1 MLLGIVSVY
10 AGVDT
15 QRLCTFCKKLCTALW
30 HKAFGRSYCEGVWLR
45 GSQGENSLMKK
56 KRKNILLIAG
66 MLLALLVGILIYNG
80 YAQEQIY
87 QESTANLLSTYGQ
100 SAKTFA
106 MFAQRNWNIL
116 NDWESYLS
124 ALVEKGEQEEQW
136 QEYIAQKATWQYTDF
151 YLFNEQCEFWT
162 TAGRQGTAE
171 RMKEVFEKLYT
182 ENEPV
187 ISSYTSDQGIRKVLF
202 AIPMEQPLQ
211 LDGTTY
217 TALVVS
223 YDNAVLEKLLGS
235 MVYEGQSDC
244 YIVRPNGDIVLST
257 ETKTEIPE
265 QMTNLFDYL
274 RQNASVDQPYFDT
287 MVQTLPQGGEGCV
300 LYTMNGQ
307 KYYLIYQ
314 PLGLMDWSII
324 GIVPTGVVDAGM
336 RRVQVA
342 TILVIALLELL
353 IMAGVV
359 KILHDAERN
368 RRRELERRRE
378 KSDMMFEGMARVVE
392 RFAVCDLDRDHYQ
405 YHERRGELLY
415 PPEGSYRQL
424 LEQMSRKYVV
434 LTDSEN
440 AKLTQMLAP
449 ENLRRLIKTD
459 DDSLKLE
466 YAARDKSAFY
476 MMTVV
481 PMAWKDDRLTRVMMI
496 TQDMG
501 KQHLLQSLANTDG
514 LTGLLNK
521 RYFDRVLT
529 VLEQHS
535 QPFALFY
542 MDLDRF
548 KPVNDTYGH
557 DVGDKLLKGVAQRLQ
572 GCIRSRDYAFRLGG
586 DEFALLLLGPMEQET
601 CARKMNM
608 ICEMVAVPY
617 EIDGNTV
624 SVGASCGYARY
635 PAESVDVQQVRYI
648 ADQRMYENKQ
658 KNHARQDEA
667 AR

>member
-1 MLLGIVSVY
+1 
-10 AGVDT
+10 
-15 QRLCTFCKKLCTALW
+15 
-30 HKAFGRSYCEGVWLR
+30 
-45 GSQGENSLMKK
+45 MKK
-56 KRKNILLIAG
+56 TEESVKTRKNKEKVYLSMALVLLMTVSIFFY
-66 MLLALLVGILIYNG
+66 ALYIR
-80 YAQEQIY
+80 QQIY
-87 QESTANLLSTYGQ
+87 YEGTRAMLETYEQ
-100 SAKTFA
+100 VNKTFT

-116 NDWESYLS
+116 TDWDSYLG
-124 ALVEKGEQEEQW
+124 ALAERGEQEGQW

-171 RMKEVFEKLYT
+171 HMRAAFEELYT
-182 ENEPV
+182 ANEPV
-187 ISSYTSDQGIRKVLF
+187 ITSYTSSQGVRKIMF
-202 AIPMEQPLQ
+202 AMPMEQPLQ
-211 LDGTTY
+211 LGDTTY
-217 TALVVS
+217 TALAVS

-244 YIVRPNGDIVLST
+244 YIVRSNGDVVLST

-274 RQNASVDQPYFDT
+274 SQNAKVDQPYFDT
-287 MVQTLPQGGEGCV
+287 MVQTLPQGGEGCA
-300 LYTMNGQ
+300 LYTLNKQ
-307 KYYLIYQ
+307 SYYLIYQ
-314 PLGLMDWSII
+314 PLGILDWGII

-336 RRVQVA
+336 RRVQNA
-342 TILVIALLELL
+342 TILVIALLGLL

-359 KILHDAERN
+359 KIQRDAERN

-378 KSDMMFEGMARVVE
+378 KSDMMFAGMARVVE
-392 RFAVCDLDRDHYQ
+392 RFAVCDLDRDRYQ
-405 YHERRGELLY
+405 YHERRGEALY
-415 PPEGSYRQL
+415 PPEGSYQQL
-424 LEQMSRKYVV
+424 LEQISRKYVV

-440 AKLTQMLAP
+440 AKIPQMLAP

-459 DDSLKLE
+459 NDSLKLE
-466 YAARDKSAFY
+466 YAARDKSAFF

-481 PMAWKDDRLTRVMMI
+481 PMAWKGDRLTRVMI
-496 TQDMG
+496 IVQDMG
-501 KQHLLQSLANTDG
+501 EQHLLQSLANTDG

-529 VLEQHS
+529 VLEQHC

-557 DVGDKLLKGVAQRLQ
+557 DVGDELLKGVAQRLQ

-586 DEFALLLLGPMEQET
+586 DEFALLLLGPMTQET
-601 CARKMNM
+601 CARKMDM
-608 ICEMVAVPY
+608 ICEMIAVPY
-617 EIDGNTV
+617 EIDGNAV
-624 SVGASCGYARY
+624 SVGASCGYALY
-635 PAESVDVQQVRYI
+635 PAESIDVQQVCYI

-658 KNHARQDEA
+658 KNHARQDGAEGI
-667 AR
+667 

>member
-1 MLLGIVSVY
+1 
-10 AGVDT
+10 
-15 QRLCTFCKKLCTALW
+15 
-30 HKAFGRSYCEGVWLR
+30 
-45 GSQGENSLMKK
+45 MKQK
-56 KRKNILLIAG
+56 QKNILLIAG
-66 MLLALLVGILIYNG
+66 MLLVMLVSIFVYSF
-80 YAQEQIY
+80 YTQQQIY

-100 SAKTFA
+100 SAKTFT

-116 NDWESYLS
+116 TDWDSYLS
-124 ALVEKGEQEEQW
+124 GLVEKGQQEEQW

-151 YLFNEQCEFWT
+151 FLFNEQCEFWT

-171 RMKEVFEKLYT
+171 HMKENFAELYAA
-182 ENEPV
+182 NGPV
-187 ISSYTSDQGIRKVLF
+187 ITSYTSSQGIRKVMF
-202 AIPMEQPLQ
+202 AIPMGQPVQ
-211 LDGTTY
+211 LGDTTY
-217 TALVVS
+217 TALAVS
-223 YDNAVLEKLLGS
+223 YDNAVLEKLLSS

-244 YIVRPNGDIVLST
+244 YVVRSNGDIVLST
-257 ETKTEIPE
+257 EVKTVIAEL
-265 QMTNLFDYL
+265 MTNLFDYL
-274 RQNASVDQPYFDT
+274 QQNASVDQPYFDT

-300 LYTMNGQ
+300 LFTMNGQ

-314 PLGLMDWSII
+314 PVGIMDWGII

-336 RRVQVA
+336 RRVQNA
-342 TILVIALLELL
+342 TILVIALLGLL

-359 KILHDAERN
+359 KIQRDAERN
-368 RRRELERRRE
+368 RRRELEHHRE
-378 KSDMMFEGMARVVE
+378 ASDMMFAGMARVVE
-392 RFAVCDLDRDHYQ
+392 RFAVCDLDHDRYQ
-405 YHERRGELLY
+405 YHERHGEPLY
-415 PPEGSYRQL
+415 QPGGSYQQM
-424 LEQMSRKYVV
+424 LEQISRKYVV

-440 AKLTQMLAP
+440 AKIPQMLAP

-459 DDSLKLE
+459 NDSLKLE
-466 YAARDKSAFY
+466 YAARDKSAFF
-476 MMTVV
+476 MMTIV
-481 PMAWKDDRLTRVMMI
+481 PMAWKGDRLTRVMMI
-496 TQDMG
+496 VQDMG

-557 DVGDKLLKGVAQRLQ
+557 DVGDKLLKGVSQRLQ

-586 DEFALLLLGPMEQET
+586 DEFALLLLGPMELEA
-601 CARKMNM
+601 CASKMNL

-624 SVGASCGYARY
+624 SVGASCGYALY
-635 PAESVDVQQVRYI
+635 PAESVDVQQVRHI

-658 KNHARQDEA
+658 ANHARQDGAEGI
-667 AR
+667 

>member
-1 MLLGIVSVY
+1 
-10 AGVDT
+10 
-15 QRLCTFCKKLCTALW
+15 
-30 HKAFGRSYCEGVWLR
+30 
-45 GSQGENSLMKK
+45 MKQK
-56 KRKNILLIAG
+56 QKNILLIAG
-66 MLLALLVGILIYNG
+66 MLLVMLVSIFVYSIYT
-80 YAQEQIY
+80 QKQIY
-87 QESTANLLSTYGQ
+87 QESTENLLSTYGQ
-100 SAKTFA
+100 SAKTFN

-124 ALVEKGEQEEQW
+124 ALAEKGEREEQW

-151 YLFNEQCEFWT
+151 FLFNEQCEFWT

-171 RMKEVFEKLYT
+171 HMKENFAELYAA
-182 ENEPV
+182 NGPV
-187 ISSYTSDQGIRKVLF
+187 ITSYTSSQGIRKVMF
-202 AIPMEQPLQ
+202 AMPMGQPLQ
-211 LDGTTY
+211 LGDTTY
-217 TALVVS
+217 TALAVS
-223 YDNAVLEKLLGS
+223 YDNAVLEKLLSS

-244 YIVRPNGDIVLST
+244 YVVRSDGEVVLST
-257 ETKTEIPE
+257 EVKTVIAEL
-265 QMTNLFDYL
+265 MTNLFDYL

-300 LYTMNGQ
+300 LYTLNRQ

-342 TILVIALLELL
+342 TILVIALLGLL
-353 IMAGVV
+353 IMAGVI
-359 KILHDAERN
+359 KIQRDAERN

-378 KSDMMFEGMARVVE
+378 TSDMMFAGMARVVE
-392 RFAVCDLDRDHYQ
+392 RFAVCDLDRDRYQ
-405 YHERRGELLY
+405 YHERHGEALY
-415 PPEGSYRQL
+415 PPEGSYRQM
-424 LEQMSRKYVV
+424 LEQISRKYVV

-440 AKLTQMLAP
+440 AKIPQMLAP

-459 DDSLKLE
+459 NDSLKLE
-466 YAARDKSAFY
+466 YAARDKSAFF

-481 PMAWKDDRLTRVMMI
+481 PMAWKENRLTRVMMI
-496 TQDMG
+496 VQDMG

-548 KPVNDTYGH
+548 KPINDTYGH
-557 DVGDKLLKGVAQRLQ
+557 DVGDELLKGVSQRLQ

-586 DEFALLLLGPMEQET
+586 DEFALLLIGPMEPEA
-601 CARKMNM
+601 CASKMNL

-624 SVGASCGYARY
+624 SVGASCGYALY
-635 PAESVDVQQVRYI
+635 PAESVDVQQVRCI

-658 KNHARQDEA
+658 ANHARQDGAEGI
-667 AR
+667 

>member
-1 MLLGIVSVY
+1 
-10 AGVDT
+10 
-15 QRLCTFCKKLCTALW
+15 
-30 HKAFGRSYCEGVWLR
+30 
-45 GSQGENSLMKK
+45 MKN

-66 MLLALLVGILIYNG
+66 MLLALLVGILAYSA
-80 YAQEQIY
+80 YTQKQIY

-100 SAKTFA
+100 SAKTFT

-116 NDWESYLS
+116 TDWDSYLS
-124 ALVEKGEQEEQW
+124 GLVEKGQQEGQW

-171 RMKEVFEKLYT
+171 HMRATFEELYT
-182 ENEPV
+182 ANAPV
-187 ISSYTSDQGIRKVLF
+187 ITSYTSSQGIRKIMF
-202 AIPMEQPLQ
+202 AMPMEQPLQ
-211 LDGTTY
+211 LGDTTY
-217 TALVVS
+217 TALAVS

-257 ETKTEIPE
+257 EVKTEIPE

-274 RQNASVDQPYFDT
+274 SQNAKVDQPYFDT

-300 LYTMNGQ
+300 LYTLNRQ

-314 PLGLMDWSII
+314 PLGILDWSII

-336 RRVQVA
+336 RRVQMA
-342 TILVIALLELL
+342 TIFIITLHGLL

-359 KILHDAERN
+359 KIQRDAERN
-368 RRRELERRRE
+368 RRRDLERRRE

-392 RFAVCDLDRDHYQ
+392 RYAVCDLDRDRYQ
-405 YHERRGELLY
+405 YYERHGEALY
-415 PPEGSYRQL
+415 LPEGSYQQL
-424 LEQMSRKYVV
+424 LEQISRKYVV

-440 AKLTQMLAP
+440 AKIPQMLAP
-449 ENLRRLIKTD
+449 ENLHRLIKTD
-459 DDSLKLE
+459 KDSLKLE
-466 YAARDKSAFY
+466 YAARDKSAFF

-481 PMAWKDDRLTRVMMI
+481 PMAWKGDRLTRVMMI

-529 VLEQHS
+529 VLEQHC

-586 DEFALLLLGPMEQET
+586 DEFALLLLGPMTQET
-601 CARKMNM
+601 CARKMDM
-608 ICEMVAVPY
+608 ICEMIAVPY
-617 EIDGNTV
+617 EIDGNAV
-624 SVGASCGYARY
+624 SVGASCGYALY
-635 PAESVDVQQVRYI
+635 PAESIDVQQVCYI

-658 KNHARQDEA
+658 KNHARQDGAEGI
-667 AR
+667 

>member
-1 MLLGIVSVY
+1 
-10 AGVDT
+10 
-15 QRLCTFCKKLCTALW
+15 
-30 HKAFGRSYCEGVWLR
+30 
-45 GSQGENSLMKK
+45 MKK

-66 MLLALLVGILIYNG
+66 MLLVLLVGILAYSA
-80 YAQEQIY
+80 YTQKEVY

-100 SAKTFA
+100 SAKTFT

-116 NDWESYLS
+116 TDWDSYLC
-124 ALVEKGEQEEQW
+124 ALAESGEQEGQW

-171 RMKEVFEKLYT
+171 HMRATFEELYT
-182 ENEPV
+182 ANAPV
-187 ISSYTSDQGIRKVLF
+187 ITSYTSSQGIRKIMF
-202 AIPMEQPLQ
+202 AMPMEQPLQ
-211 LDGTTY
+211 LGDTTY
-217 TALVVS
+217 TALAVS
-223 YDNAVLEKLLGS
+223 YDNAVLEKLLSS

-244 YIVRPNGDIVLST
+244 YVVRSDGEVVLST
-257 ETKTEIPE
+257 EVKTVIAEL
-265 QMTNLFDYL
+265 MANLFDYL
-274 RQNASVDQPYFDT
+274 QQNASVDQPYFDT

-300 LYTMNGQ
+300 LFTMNGQ

-314 PLGLMDWSII
+314 PLGILDWSII

-336 RRVQVA
+336 RRVQMA
-342 TILVIALLELL
+342 TIFIITLHGLL
-353 IMAGVV
+353 IMAGVI
-359 KILHDAERN
+359 KILRDAERN
-368 RRRELERRRE
+368 RRRDLERRRE

-392 RFAVCDLDRDHYQ
+392 RYAVCDLDRDRYQ
-405 YHERRGELLY
+405 YYERHGEALY
-415 PPEGSYRQL
+415 PPEGSYQQL
-424 LEQMSRKYVV
+424 LEQISRKYVM

-440 AKLTQMLAP
+440 AKIPQMLAP
-449 ENLRRLIKTD
+449 ENLHRLIKTD
-459 DDSLKLE
+459 KDSLKLE
-466 YAARDKSAFY
+466 YAARDKSAFF

-481 PMAWKDDRLTRVMMI
+481 PMAWKGDRLTRVMMI

-529 VLEQHS
+529 VLEQHC

-586 DEFALLLLGPMEQET
+586 DEFALLLLGPMTQET
-601 CARKMNM
+601 CARKMDM

-617 EIDGNTV
+617 EIDGNAV
-624 SVGASCGYARY
+624 SVGASCGYALY
-635 PAESVDVQQVRYI
+635 PAESIDVQQVCYI

-658 KNHARQDEA
+658 KNHARQDGTEGI
-667 AR
+667 

>member
-1 MLLGIVSVY
+1 
-10 AGVDT
+10 
-15 QRLCTFCKKLCTALW
+15 
-30 HKAFGRSYCEGVWLR
+30 
-45 GSQGENSLMKK
+45 MKK
-56 KRKNILLIAG
+56 TEESIKMRKNKEKVYLSMALVLLMTVSIFFY
-66 MLLALLVGILIYNG
+66 ALYIR
-80 YAQEQIY
+80 QQIY
-87 QESTANLLSTYGQ
+87 YEGTQAMLETYEQ
-100 SAKTFA
+100 VNKTFT

-116 NDWESYLS
+116 NDWDSYLGTL
-124 ALVEKGEQEEQW
+124 AELGEQEGQW

-162 TAGRQGTAE
+162 TAGRQGTAMY
-171 RMKEVFEKLYT
+171 MKEAFEKLYT
-182 ENEPV
+182 ENKPV
-187 ISSYTSDQGIRKVLF
+187 ISSYISSQGIRKILF

-244 YIVRPNGDIVLST
+244 YIVRSNGDVVLST
-257 ETKTEIPE
+257 ETKTEITE

-274 RQNASVDQPYFDT
+274 QQNASVDQPYFDT

-300 LYTMNGQ
+300 LFTMNGQ

-314 PLGLMDWSII
+314 PLGILDWSII
-324 GIVPTGVVDAGM
+324 GIVPTGVVDSGM
-336 RRVQVA
+336 RRVQNA
-342 TILVIALLELL
+342 TILVIALLGLL
-353 IMAGVV
+353 IMAGVI
-359 KILHDAERN
+359 KIQRDAERN

-378 KSDMMFEGMARVVE
+378 KSDMMFAGMARVVE
-392 RFAVCDLDRDHYQ
+392 RFAVCDLDRDRYQ
-405 YHERRGELLY
+405 YHERRGEPLY
-415 PPEGSYRQL
+415 QPEGSYQQM
-424 LEQMSRKYVV
+424 LEQISRKYVV

-440 AKLTQMLAP
+440 AKIPQMLAP

-459 DDSLKLE
+459 NDSLKLE
-466 YAARDKSAFY
+466 YAARDKSAFF

-481 PMAWKDDRLTRVMMI
+481 PMAWKENRLTRVMMI
-496 TQDMG
+496 VQDMG

-557 DVGDKLLKGVAQRLQ
+557 DVGDKLLKGVSQRLQ

-586 DEFALLLLGPMEQET
+586 DEFALLLLGPMESEA
-601 CARKMNM
+601 CASKMNL

-624 SVGASCGYARY
+624 SVGASCGYALY

-658 KNHARQDEA
+658 ANHARQDGAEGI
-667 AR
+667 

>member
-1 MLLGIVSVY
+1 
-10 AGVDT
+10 
-15 QRLCTFCKKLCTALW
+15 
-30 HKAFGRSYCEGVWLR
+30 
-45 GSQGENSLMKK
+45 MKK
-56 KRKNILLIAG
+56 KRKNILLTVG
-66 MLLALLVGILIYNG
+66 LLLAMLVGILVYTD
-80 YAQEQIY
+80 YTQEQIY

-116 NDWESYLS
+116 NDWDSYLD
-124 ALVEKGEQEEQW
+124 ALAERGEQEGQW

-162 TAGRQGTAE
+162 TAGRQGIAE
-171 RMKEVFEKLYT
+171 HMKETFAELYAA
-182 ENEPV
+182 NEPV
-187 ISSYTSDQGIRKVLF
+187 ISSYTSSQGIRKIMF
-202 AIPMEQPLQ
+202 AIPMDQPLQ
-211 LDGTTY
+211 LGDTTY
-217 TALVVS
+217 TALAVS
-223 YDNAVLEKLLGS
+223 YDNAVLEKLLSS

-244 YIVRPNGDIVLST
+244 YIVRSDGDVVLST

-274 RQNASVDQPYFDT
+274 SQNAKVDQPYFDT

-300 LYTMNGQ
+300 LYKMNRQ
-307 KYYLIYQ
+307 SYYLIYQ

-336 RRVQVA
+336 RRVQMA
-342 TILVIALLELL
+342 TIFIITLHGLL

-359 KILHDAERN
+359 KIQRDAERN

-378 KSDMMFEGMARVVE
+378 KSDMMFAGMARVVE
-392 RFAVCDLDRDHYQ
+392 RYAVCDLDRDRYQ
-405 YHERRGELLY
+405 YYERHGEALY
-415 PPEGSYRQL
+415 PPEGSYQQL
-424 LEQMSRKYVV
+424 LEQISRKYVV

-440 AKLTQMLAP
+440 AKITQMLAP

-459 DDSLKLE
+459 NDSLKLE
-466 YAARDKSAFY
+466 YAARDKSAFF

-529 VLEQHS
+529 VLEQHC

-557 DVGDKLLKGVAQRLQ
+557 DVGDKLLKGVSQRLQ

-608 ICEMVAVPY
+608 ICEMIAVPY
-617 EIDGNTV
+617 EIDGNAV
-624 SVGASCGYARY
+624 SVGASCGYALY
-635 PAESVDVQQVRYI
+635 PAESIDVQQVRYI

-658 KNHARQDEA
+658 KNHARQDGAEVI
-667 AR
+667 

>member
-1 MLLGIVSVY
+1 
-10 AGVDT
+10 
-15 QRLCTFCKKLCTALW
+15 
-30 HKAFGRSYCEGVWLR
+30 
-45 GSQGENSLMKK
+45 MKN

-66 MLLALLVGILIYNG
+66 MLLALLVGILAYSA
-80 YAQEQIY
+80 YTQKQIY

-100 SAKTFA
+100 SAKTFT

-116 NDWESYLS
+116 NDWDSYLGTL
-124 ALVEKGEQEEQW
+124 AELGEQEGQW

-171 RMKEVFEKLYT
+171 YMKATFEKLYT
-182 ENEPV
+182 ENKPV
-187 ISSYTSDQGIRKVLF
+187 ISSYISSQGIRKILF
-202 AIPMEQPLQ
+202 AIPME
-211 LDGTTY
+211 
-217 TALVVS
+217 
-223 YDNAVLEKLLGS
+223 
-235 MVYEGQSDC
+235 
-244 YIVRPNGDIVLST
+244 
-257 ETKTEIPE
+257 
-265 QMTNLFDYL
+265 
-274 RQNASVDQPYFDT
+274 
-287 MVQTLPQGGEGCV
+287 
-300 LYTMNGQ
+300 
-307 KYYLIYQ
+307 Q

-342 TILVIALLELL
+342 TILVIALLGLL
-353 IMAGVV
+353 IMAGVI
-359 KILHDAERN
+359 KIQRDAERN

-378 KSDMMFEGMARVVE
+378 KSDMMFAGMARVVE
-392 RFAVCDLDRDHYQ
+392 RFAVCDLDRDRYQ
-405 YHERRGELLY
+405 YHERRGEPLY
-415 PPEGSYRQL
+415 PPEGSYRQM
-424 LEQMSRKYVV
+424 LEQISRKYVV

-440 AKLTQMLAP
+440 AKIPQMLAP

-459 DDSLKLE
+459 NDSLKLE
-466 YAARDKSAFY
+466 YAARDKSAFF

-481 PMAWKDDRLTRVMMI
+481 PMAWKENRLTRVMMI
-496 TQDMG
+496 VQDMG

-557 DVGDKLLKGVAQRLQ
+557 DVGDELLKGVSQRLQ

-586 DEFALLLLGPMEQET
+586 DEFALLLLGSMKPEA
-601 CARKMNM
+601 CASKMNM

-624 SVGASCGYARY
+624 SVGASCGYALY

-658 KNHARQDEA
+658 ANHARQDGAESI
-667 AR
+667 

>member
-1 MLLGIVSVY
+1 
-10 AGVDT
+10 
-15 QRLCTFCKKLCTALW
+15 
-30 HKAFGRSYCEGVWLR
+30 
-45 GSQGENSLMKK
+45 MKN

-66 MLLALLVGILIYNG
+66 MLLALLVGILAYSA
-80 YAQEQIY
+80 YTQKQIY

-100 SAKTFA
+100 SAKTFT

-116 NDWESYLS
+116 NDWDSYLGTL
-124 ALVEKGEQEEQW
+124 AELGEQEGQW

-171 RMKEVFEKLYT
+171 YMKATFEKLYT
-182 ENEPV
+182 ENKPV
-187 ISSYTSDQGIRKVLF
+187 ISSYISSQGIRKILF

-217 TALVVS
+217 TALVS

-244 YIVRPNGDIVLST
+244 YIVRSNGDVVLST
-257 ETKTEIPE
+257 ETKTEITE

-274 RQNASVDQPYFDT
+274 QQNASVDQPYFDT

-300 LYTMNGQ
+300 LYTLNRQ

-342 TILVIALLELL
+342 TILVIALLGLL
-353 IMAGVV
+353 IMAGVI
-359 KILHDAERN
+359 KIQRDAERN

-378 KSDMMFEGMARVVE
+378 KSDMMFAGMARVVE
-392 RFAVCDLDRDHYQ
+392 RFAVCDLDRDRYQ
-405 YHERRGELLY
+405 YHERRGEPLY
-415 PPEGSYRQL
+415 QPEGSYQQM
-424 LEQMSRKYVV
+424 LEQISRKYVV

-440 AKLTQMLAP
+440 AKIPQMLAP

-459 DDSLKLE
+459 NDSLKLE
-466 YAARDKSAFY
+466 YAARDKSAFF

-481 PMAWKDDRLTRVMMI
+481 PMAWKENRLTRVMMI
-496 TQDMG
+496 VQDLG

-521 RYFDRVLT
+521 RYLDRVLT

-586 DEFALLLLGPMEQET
+586 DEFALLLLGPMTQET
-601 CARKMNM
+601 CARKMDM
-608 ICEMVAVPY
+608 ICEMIAVPY
-617 EIDGNTV
+617 EIDGNAV
-624 SVGASCGYARY
+624 SVGASCGYALY
-635 PAESVDVQQVRYI
+635 PAESVDVQQVRCI

-658 KNHARQDEA
+658 ANHARQDGAEGI
-667 AR
+667 

>member
-1 MLLGIVSVY
+1 
-10 AGVDT
+10 
-15 QRLCTFCKKLCTALW
+15 
-30 HKAFGRSYCEGVWLR
+30 
-45 GSQGENSLMKK
+45 MKK

-66 MLLALLVGILIYNG
+66 MLLALLVGILAYSA
-80 YAQEQIY
+80 YTQKQVY

-100 SAKTFA
+100 SAKTFT

-116 NDWESYLS
+116 TDWDSYLG
-124 ALVEKGEQEEQW
+124 ALAERGEQEGQW

-171 RMKEVFEKLYT
+171 HMRAAFEELYT
-182 ENEPV
+182 ANEPV
-187 ISSYTSDQGIRKVLF
+187 ITSYTSSQGVRKIMF
-202 AIPMEQPLQ
+202 AMPMEQPLQ
-211 LDGTTY
+211 LGDTTY
-217 TALVVS
+217 TALAVS

-244 YIVRPNGDIVLST
+244 YIVRSNGDVVLST
-257 ETKTEIPE
+257 ETKTEITE

-274 RQNASVDQPYFDT
+274 QQNASVDQPYYDT

-300 LYTMNGQ
+300 LFTMNGQ

-314 PLGLMDWSII
+314 PLSILDWSII

-336 RRVQVA
+336 RSVQNA
-342 TILVIALLELL
+342 TILVIALLGLL

-359 KILHDAERN
+359 KIQRDAERN
-368 RRRELERRRE
+368 RRRELERRWE

-392 RFAVCDLDRDHYQ
+392 RFAVCDLDRDRYQ
-405 YHERRGELLY
+405 YHERRGEPMY
-415 PPEGSYRQL
+415 PKEGSYQQL
-424 LEQMSRKYVV
+424 LEQISRKYVV

-459 DDSLKLE
+459 NDSLKLE
-466 YAARDKSAFY
+466 YAARDKSAFF

-481 PMAWKDDRLTRVMMI
+481 PMAWKGDRLTRVMMI

-557 DVGDKLLKGVAQRLQ
+557 DVGDKLLKGVSQRLQ

-586 DEFALLLLGPMEQET
+586 DEFALLLLGSMTQET
-601 CARKMNM
+601 CARKMDM
-608 ICEMVAVPY
+608 ICEMIAVPY
-617 EIDGNTV
+617 EIDGNAV
-624 SVGASCGYARY
+624 SVGASCGYALY
-635 PAESVDVQQVRYI
+635 PAESIDVQQVRYI

-658 KNHARQDEA
+658 KNHARQDGA
-667 AR
+667 DGI

>member
-1 MLLGIVSVY
+1 
-10 AGVDT
+10 
-15 QRLCTFCKKLCTALW
+15 
-30 HKAFGRSYCEGVWLR
+30 
-45 GSQGENSLMKK
+45 MKQK
-56 KRKNILLIAG
+56 QKNILLIAG
-66 MLLALLVGILIYNG
+66 MLLVMLVSIFVYSF
-80 YAQEQIY
+80 YTQKQIY

-100 SAKTFA
+100 SAKTFT

-116 NDWESYLS
+116 TDWDSYLS
-124 ALVEKGEQEEQW
+124 GLVEKGQQEEQW
-136 QEYIAQKATWQYTDF
+136 QDYIAQKATWQYTDF
-151 YLFNEQCEFWT
+151 FLFNEQCEFWT

-171 RMKEVFEKLYT
+171 HMKENFAELYAA
-182 ENEPV
+182 NGPV
-187 ISSYTSDQGIRKVLF
+187 ITSYTSSQGIRKVMF
-202 AIPMEQPLQ
+202 AMPMGQPLQ
-211 LDGTTY
+211 LGDTTY
-217 TALVVS
+217 TALAVS
-223 YDNAVLEKLLGS
+223 YDNAVLEKLLSS

-244 YIVRPNGDIVLST
+244 YVVRSDGEVVLST
-257 ETKTEIPE
+257 EVKTVIAEL
-265 QMTNLFDYL
+265 MTNLFDYL
-274 RQNASVDQPYFDT
+274 QQNASVDQPYFDT

-300 LYTMNGQ
+300 LFTMNGQ

-314 PLGLMDWSII
+314 PVGIMDWSII

-336 RRVQVA
+336 RKVQNA
-342 TILVIALLELL
+342 TILVIALLGLL

-359 KILHDAERN
+359 KIQRDAECN
-368 RRRELERRRE
+368 RRRELEHHRE
-378 KSDMMFEGMARVVE
+378 ASDMMFAGMARVVE
-392 RFAVCDLDRDHYQ
+392 RFAVCDLDRDRYQ
-405 YHERRGELLY
+405 YHERHGEALY
-415 PPEGSYRQL
+415 PPEGSYRQM
-424 LEQMSRKYVV
+424 LEQISRKYVV

-440 AKLTQMLAP
+440 AKIPQMLAP

-459 DDSLKLE
+459 NDSLKLE
-466 YAARDKSAFY
+466 YAARDKSAFF

-481 PMAWKDDRLTRVMMI
+481 PMAWKGDRLTRVMMI
-496 TQDMG
+496 VQDMG

-557 DVGDKLLKGVAQRLQ
+557 DVGDKLLKGVSQRLQ

-586 DEFALLLLGPMEQET
+586 DEFALLLLGSMEPEA
-601 CARKMNM
+601 CASKMNL

-624 SVGASCGYARY
+624 SVGASCGYALY
-635 PAESVDVQQVRYI
+635 PAESVDVQQVRHI

-658 KNHARQDEA
+658 ANHARQDGAEGI
-667 AR
+667 

>member
-1 MLLGIVSVY
+1 
-10 AGVDT
+10 
-15 QRLCTFCKKLCTALW
+15 
-30 HKAFGRSYCEGVWLR
+30 
-45 GSQGENSLMKK
+45 MKQK
-56 KRKNILLIAG
+56 QKNILLIAG
-66 MLLALLVGILIYNG
+66 MLLVMLVSIFVYSF
-80 YAQEQIY
+80 YTQKQIY

-100 SAKTFA
+100 SAKTFT

-116 NDWESYLS
+116 TDWDSYLS
-124 ALVEKGEQEEQW
+124 GLVEKGQQEEQW
-136 QEYIAQKATWQYTDF
+136 QDYIAQKATWQYTDF
-151 YLFNEQCEFWT
+151 FLFNEQCEFWT
-162 TAGRQGTAE
+162 TAGRQGTAMY
-171 RMKEVFEKLYT
+171 MKEAFEKLYT
-182 ENEPV
+182 ANEPV
-187 ISSYTSDQGIRKVLF
+187 ISSYISSQGIRKIMF
-202 AIPMEQPLQ
+202 AMPMGQPLQ
-211 LDGTTY
+211 LGDTTY
-217 TALVVS
+217 TALAVS
-223 YDNAVLEKLLGS
+223 YDNAVLEKLLSS

-244 YIVRPNGDIVLST
+244 YVVRSDGEVVLST
-257 ETKTEIPE
+257 EVKTVIAEL
-265 QMTNLFDYL
+265 MTNLFDYL
-274 RQNASVDQPYFDT
+274 QQNASVDQPYFDT

-300 LYTMNGQ
+300 LFTMNGQ

-314 PLGLMDWSII
+314 PVGIMDWGII

-336 RRVQVA
+336 RRVQNA
-342 TILVIALLELL
+342 TILVIALLGLL

-359 KILHDAERN
+359 KIQRDAERN
-368 RRRELERRRE
+368 RRRELEHHRE
-378 KSDMMFEGMARVVE
+378 ASDMMFAGMARVVE
-392 RFAVCDLDRDHYQ
+392 RFAVCDLDHDRYQ
-405 YHERRGELLY
+405 YHERHGEPLY
-415 PPEGSYRQL
+415 QPEGSYQQM
-424 LEQMSRKYVV
+424 LEQISRKYVV

-440 AKLTQMLAP
+440 AKIPQMLAP

-459 DDSLKLE
+459 NDFLKLE
-466 YAARDKSAFY
+466 YAARDKSAFF

-481 PMAWKDDRLTRVMMI
+481 PMAWKGDRLTRVMMI
-496 TQDMG
+496 VQDMG

-557 DVGDKLLKGVAQRLQ
+557 DVGDKLLKGVSQRLQ

-586 DEFALLLLGPMEQET
+586 DEFALLLLGPMEPEA
-601 CARKMNM
+601 CASKMNL

-624 SVGASCGYARY
+624 SVGASCGYALY
-635 PAESVDVQQVRYI
+635 PAESVDVQQVRHI

-658 KNHARQDEA
+658 ANHARQDGAEGI
-667 AR
+667 

>member
-1 MLLGIVSVY
+1 M
-10 AGVDT
+10 
-15 QRLCTFCKKLCTALW
+15 CTFAELCAQR
-30 HKAFGRSYCEGVWLR
+30 FGIKPLEERIVKGV
-45 GSQGENSLMKK
+45 GCGAVGGIDLMKK

-66 MLLALLVGILIYNG
+66 MLLVMLVSIFVYSF
-80 YAQEQIY
+80 YTQKQIY

-100 SAKTFA
+100 SAKTFT

-116 NDWESYLS
+116 TDWDSYLS
-124 ALVEKGEQEEQW
+124 GLVEKGQQEEQW
-136 QEYIAQKATWQYTDF
+136 QDYIAQKATWQYTDF
-151 YLFNEQCEFWT
+151 FLFNEQCEFWT

-171 RMKEVFEKLYT
+171 HMKDNFAELYAA
-182 ENEPV
+182 NGPV
-187 ISSYTSDQGIRKVLF
+187 ITSYTSSQGIRKVMF
-202 AIPMEQPLQ
+202 AMPMGQPLQ
-211 LDGTTY
+211 LGDTTY
-217 TALVVS
+217 TALAVS
-223 YDNAVLEKLLGS
+223 YDNAVLEKLLSS

-244 YIVRPNGDIVLST
+244 YVVRSNGDVVLST
-257 ETKTEIPE
+257 EVKTVIAEL
-265 QMTNLFDYL
+265 MTNLFDYIQ
-274 RQNASVDQPYFDT
+274 QNASVDQPYFDT

-300 LYTMNGQ
+300 LFTMNGQ

-314 PLGLMDWSII
+314 PVGIMDWGII

-336 RRVQVA
+336 RRVQGV
-342 TILVIALLELL
+342 TILVIALLGLL
-353 IMAGVV
+353 IMAGVI
-359 KILHDAERN
+359 KIQRDAERN

-378 KSDMMFEGMARVVE
+378 KSDMMFAGMARVVK
-392 RFAVCDLDRDHYQ
+392 RFAVCDLDRDRYQ
-405 YHERRGELLY
+405 YHERHGEALY
-415 PPEGSYRQL
+415 PPEGSYRQM
-424 LEQMSRKYVV
+424 LEQISRKYVV

-440 AKLTQMLAP
+440 AKIPQMLAP

-459 DDSLKLE
+459 NDSLKLE
-466 YAARDKSAFY
+466 YAARDKSAFF

-481 PMAWKDDRLTRVMMI
+481 PMAWKENRLTRVMMI
-496 TQDMG
+496 VQDMG

-557 DVGDKLLKGVAQRLQ
+557 DVGDKLLKGVSQRLQ

-586 DEFALLLLGPMEQET
+586 DEFALLLLGPMEPEA
-601 CARKMNM
+601 CASKMNL

-624 SVGASCGYARY
+624 SVGASCGYALY
-635 PAESVDVQQVRYI
+635 PAESVDVQQVRCI

-658 KNHARQDEA
+658 ANHARQDGAEGI
-667 AR
+667 

>member
-1 MLLGIVSVY
+1 
-10 AGVDT
+10 
-15 QRLCTFCKKLCTALW
+15 
-30 HKAFGRSYCEGVWLR
+30 
-45 GSQGENSLMKK
+45 MKN

-66 MLLALLVGILIYNG
+66 MLLALLVGILAYSA
-80 YAQEQIY
+80 YTQKQIY

-100 SAKTFA
+100 SAKTFT

-116 NDWESYLS
+116 NDWDSYLGTL
-124 ALVEKGEQEEQW
+124 AELGEQEGQW

-171 RMKEVFEKLYT
+171 YMKATFEKLYT
-182 ENEPV
+182 ENKPV
-187 ISSYTSDQGIRKVLF
+187 ISSYISSQGIRKILF

-244 YIVRPNGDIVLST
+244 YIVRSNGDVVLST
-257 ETKTEIPE
+257 ETKTEITE

-274 RQNASVDQPYFDT
+274 QQNASVDQPYFDT

-300 LYTMNGQ
+300 LYTLNRQ

-342 TILVIALLELL
+342 TILVIALLGLL
-353 IMAGVV
+353 IMAGVI
-359 KILHDAERN
+359 KIQRDAERN
-368 RRRELERRRE
+368 RRRE
-378 KSDMMFEGMARVVE
+378 KSDMMFAGMARVVE
-392 RFAVCDLDRDHYQ
+392 RFAVCDLDRDRYQ
-405 YHERRGELLY
+405 YHERRGEPLY
-415 PPEGSYRQL
+415 QPEGSYQQM
-424 LEQMSRKYVV
+424 LEQISRKYVV

-440 AKLTQMLAP
+440 AKIPQMLAP

-459 DDSLKLE
+459 NDSLKLE
-466 YAARDKSAFY
+466 YAARDKSAFF

-481 PMAWKDDRLTRVMMI
+481 PMAWKENRLTRVMMI
-496 TQDMG
+496 VQDMG

-557 DVGDKLLKGVAQRLQ
+557 DVGDKLLKGVSQRLQ

-586 DEFALLLLGPMEQET
+586 DEFALLLLGPMESEA
-601 CARKMNM
+601 CASKMNL

-624 SVGASCGYARY
+624 SVGASCGYALY
-635 PAESVDVQQVRYI
+635 PAESVDVQQVRCI

-658 KNHARQDEA
+658 ANHARQDGAEGI
-667 AR
+667 

>member
-1 MLLGIVSVY
+1 
-10 AGVDT
+10 
-15 QRLCTFCKKLCTALW
+15 
-30 HKAFGRSYCEGVWLR
+30 
-45 GSQGENSLMKK
+45 MKK
-56 KRKNILLIAG
+56 KQKNILLIAG
-66 MLLALLVGILIYNG
+66 MLLVLLVGILVYG
-80 YAQEQIY
+80 VYTQDQIY

-100 SAKTFA
+100 SAKTFT

-171 RMKEVFEKLYT
+171 HMKEAFEKLYT
-182 ENEPV
+182 TNEPV
-187 ISSYTSDQGIRKVLF
+187 ISSYTSSQGIRKVLF

-244 YIVRPNGDIVLST
+244 YIVRSDGNIVLST

-274 RQNASVDQPYFDT
+274 QQNAKVDQPYYDT

-300 LYTMNGQ
+300 RFTMNGQ

-314 PLGLMDWSII
+314 PLGIMDWSII

-336 RRVQVA
+336 RRVQVT
-342 TILVIALLELL
+342 TILVIALLGLL

-378 KSDMMFEGMARVVE
+378 KSDMMFAGMARIVE
-392 RFAVCDLDRDHYQ
+392 RYSVCDLDRDRYQ
-405 YHERRGELLY
+405 YHERRGEPLY
-415 PPEGSYRQL
+415 PPEGSYRQM
-424 LEQMSRKYVV
+424 LEQISRKYVV

-440 AKLTQMLAP
+440 AKIPQMLAP

-466 YAARDKSAFY
+466 YAARDKSAFF

-481 PMAWKDDRLTRVMMI
+481 PMAWKGDRLTRVMMI

-586 DEFALLLLGPMEQET
+586 DEFALLLLGPMEPEA
-601 CARKMNM
+601 CASKMNL
-608 ICEMVAVPY
+608 ICEMIAVPY

-624 SVGASCGYARY
+624 SVGASCGYALY

-658 KNHARQDEA
+658 KNHARQDGAEK
-667 AR
+667 

>member
-1 MLLGIVSVY
+1 
-10 AGVDT
+10 
-15 QRLCTFCKKLCTALW
+15 
-30 HKAFGRSYCEGVWLR
+30 
-45 GSQGENSLMKK
+45 MKQK
-56 KRKNILLIAG
+56 QKNILLIAG
-66 MLLALLVGILIYNG
+66 MLLVLLVGILAYSA
-80 YAQEQIY
+80 YTQKQIY

-100 SAKTFA
+100 SAKTFT

-116 NDWESYLS
+116 NDWDSYLGTL
-124 ALVEKGEQEEQW
+124 AELGEQEGQW

-171 RMKEVFEKLYT
+171 YMKATFEKLYT
-182 ENEPV
+182 ANKPV
-187 ISSYTSDQGIRKVLF
+187 ISSYISSQGIRKILF

-244 YIVRPNGDIVLST
+244 YIVRSNGDVVLST
-257 ETKTEIPE
+257 ETKTEITE

-274 RQNASVDQPYFDT
+274 QQNASVDQPYFDT

-300 LYTMNGQ
+300 LYTLNRQ

-342 TILVIALLELL
+342 TILVIALLGLL
-353 IMAGVV
+353 IMAGVI
-359 KILHDAERN
+359 KIQRDAERN
-368 RRRELERRRE
+368 RRR
-378 KSDMMFEGMARVVE
+378 MVRVVE
-392 RFAVCDLDRDHYQ
+392 RFAVCDLDRDRYQ
-405 YHERRGELLY
+405 YHERRGEPLY
-415 PPEGSYRQL
+415 PPEGSYRQM
-424 LEQMSRKYVV
+424 LEQISRKYVV

-440 AKLTQMLAP
+440 AKIPQMLAP

-459 DDSLKLE
+459 NDSLKLE
-466 YAARDKSAFY
+466 YAARDKSAFF

-481 PMAWKDDRLTRVMMI
+481 PMAWKENRLTRVMMI
-496 TQDMG
+496 VQDMG

-557 DVGDKLLKGVAQRLQ
+557 DVGDELLKGVSQRLQ

-586 DEFALLLLGPMEQET
+586 DEFALLLLGPMESEA
-601 CARKMNM
+601 CASKMNM

-624 SVGASCGYARY
+624 SVGASCGYALY

-658 KNHARQDEA
+658 ANHARQDGAESI
-667 AR
+667 

>member
-1 MLLGIVSVY
+1 
-10 AGVDT
+10 
-15 QRLCTFCKKLCTALW
+15 
-30 HKAFGRSYCEGVWLR
+30 
-45 GSQGENSLMKK
+45 MKK

-66 MLLALLVGILIYNG
+66 MLLALLVGILVYTD
-80 YAQEQIY
+80 YTQEQIY

-100 SAKTFA
+100 SAKTFT

-116 NDWESYLS
+116 TDWDSYLG
-124 ALVEKGEQEEQW
+124 ALAERGEQEGQW

-151 YLFNEQCEFWT
+151 FLFNEQCEFWT

-171 RMKEVFEKLYT
+171 HMKENFAELYAA
-182 ENEPV
+182 NGPV
-187 ISSYTSDQGIRKVLF
+187 ITSYTSSQGIRKVMF
-202 AIPMEQPLQ
+202 AMPMEQPLQ
-211 LDGTTY
+211 LGDTTY
-217 TALVVS
+217 TALAVS
-223 YDNAVLEKLLGS
+223 YDNAVLEKLLSS

-244 YIVRPNGDIVLST
+244 YVVRSDGEVVLST
-257 ETKTEIPE
+257 EVKTVIAEL
-265 QMTNLFDYL
+265 MANLFDYL
-274 RQNASVDQPYFDT
+274 QQNASVDQPYFDT

-300 LYTMNGQ
+300 LFTMNGQ

-314 PLGLMDWSII
+314 PLGILDWSII

-336 RRVQVA
+336 RRVQMA
-342 TILVIALLELL
+342 TIFIITLLGLL

-359 KILHDAERN
+359 KIQRDAERN
-368 RRRELERRRE
+368 RRRDLERRRE

-392 RFAVCDLDRDHYQ
+392 RYAVCDLDRDRYQ
-405 YHERRGELLY
+405 YYERHGEALY
-415 PPEGSYRQL
+415 PPEGSYQQL
-424 LEQMSRKYVV
+424 LEQISRKYVV

-440 AKLTQMLAP
+440 AKIPQMLAP
-449 ENLRRLIKTD
+449 ENLHRLIKTD
-459 DDSLKLE
+459 KDSLKLE
-466 YAARDKSAFY
+466 YAARDKSAFF

-481 PMAWKDDRLTRVMMI
+481 PMAWKGDRLTRVMMI

-529 VLEQHS
+529 VLEQHC

-586 DEFALLLLGPMEQET
+586 DEFALLLLGPMTQET
-601 CARKMNM
+601 CARKMDM
-608 ICEMVAVPY
+608 ICEMIAVPY
-617 EIDGNTV
+617 EIDGNAV
-624 SVGASCGYARY
+624 SVGASCGYALY
-635 PAESVDVQQVRYI
+635 PAESIDVQQVCYI

-658 KNHARQDEA
+658 KNHARQDGAEGI
-667 AR
+667 

>member
-1 MLLGIVSVY
+1 
-10 AGVDT
+10 
-15 QRLCTFCKKLCTALW
+15 
-30 HKAFGRSYCEGVWLR
+30 
-45 GSQGENSLMKK
+45 MKN

-66 MLLALLVGILIYNG
+66 MLLALLVGILAYSA
-80 YAQEQIY
+80 YTQKQIY

-100 SAKTFA
+100 SAKTFT

-116 NDWESYLS
+116 NDWDSYLGTL
-124 ALVEKGEQEEQW
+124 AELGEQEGQW

-171 RMKEVFEKLYT
+171 YMKATFEKLYT
-182 ENEPV
+182 ENKPV
-187 ISSYTSDQGIRKVLF
+187 ISSYISSQGIRKILF
-202 AIPMEQPLQ
+202 AIPME

-244 YIVRPNGDIVLST
+244 YIVRSNGDVVLST
-257 ETKTEIPE
+257 ETKTEITE

-274 RQNASVDQPYFDT
+274 QQNASVDQPYFDT

-300 LYTMNGQ
+300 LYTLNRQ

-342 TILVIALLELL
+342 TILVIALLGLL
-353 IMAGVV
+353 IMAGVI
-359 KILHDAERN
+359 KIQRDAERN

-378 KSDMMFEGMARVVE
+378 KSDMMFAGMARVVE
-392 RFAVCDLDRDHYQ
+392 RFAVCDLDRDRYQ
-405 YHERRGELLY
+405 YHERRGEPLY
-415 PPEGSYRQL
+415 PPEGSYRQM
-424 LEQMSRKYVV
+424 LEQISRKYVV

-440 AKLTQMLAP
+440 AKIPQMLAP

-459 DDSLKLE
+459 NDSLKLE
-466 YAARDKSAFY
+466 YAARDKSAFF

-481 PMAWKDDRLTRVMMI
+481 PMAWKENRLTRVMMI
-496 TQDMG
+496 VQDMG

-557 DVGDKLLKGVAQRLQ
+557 DVGDELLKGVSQRLQ

-586 DEFALLLLGPMEQET
+586 DEFALLLLGSMKPEA
-601 CARKMNM
+601 CASKMNM

-624 SVGASCGYARY
+624 SVGASCGYALY
-635 PAESVDVQQVRYI
+635 PAESVDVQQVRCI

-658 KNHARQDEA
+658 ANHARQDGAEGI
-667 AR
+667 

>member
-1 MLLGIVSVY
+1 
-10 AGVDT
+10 
-15 QRLCTFCKKLCTALW
+15 
-30 HKAFGRSYCEGVWLR
+30 
-45 GSQGENSLMKK
+45 MKK

-66 MLLALLVGILIYNG
+66 MLLALLVGILIYSA
-80 YAQEQIY
+80 YTQKQIY

-100 SAKTFA
+100 SAKTFT

-116 NDWESYLS
+116 TDWDSYLGTL
-124 ALVEKGEQEEQW
+124 AELGEQEGQW

-171 RMKEVFEKLYT
+171 HMKENFAELYAA
-182 ENEPV
+182 NGPV
-187 ISSYTSDQGIRKVLF
+187 ITSYTSSQGIRKVMF
-202 AIPMEQPLQ
+202 AMPMEQPLQ
-211 LDGTTY
+211 LGDTTY
-217 TALVVS
+217 TALAVS
-223 YDNAVLEKLLGS
+223 YDNAVLEKLLSS

-244 YIVRPNGDIVLST
+244 YVVRSDGEVVLST
-257 ETKTEIPE
+257 EVKTVIAEL
-265 QMTNLFDYL
+265 MTNLFDYL
-274 RQNASVDQPYFDT
+274 QQNASVDQSYFDT

-300 LYTMNGQ
+300 LFTMNGQ

-314 PLGLMDWSII
+314 PLGILDWGII

-336 RRVQVA
+336 RRVQMA
-342 TILVIALLELL
+342 TIFIIALLGLL

-359 KILHDAERN
+359 KIQRDAERN
-368 RRRELERRRE
+368 RRKELERRRE
-378 KSDMMFEGMARVVE
+378 KSDMMFAGMARVVE
-392 RFAVCDLDRDHYQ
+392 RFAVCDLDRDRYQ
-405 YHERRGELLY
+405 YYERHGDALY
-415 PPEGSYRQL
+415 PPEGSYQQL
-424 LEQMSRKYVV
+424 LEQISRKYVV

-440 AKLTQMLAP
+440 AKIPQMLAP
-449 ENLRRLIKTD
+449 ENLHRLIKTD
-459 DDSLKLE
+459 KDSLKLE
-466 YAARDKSAFY
+466 YAARDKSAFF

-481 PMAWKDDRLTRVMMI
+481 PMAWKENRLTRVMMI
-496 TQDMG
+496 VQDMG

-529 VLEQHS
+529 VLEQHC

-586 DEFALLLLGPMEQET
+586 DEFALLLLGPMTQET
-601 CARKMNM
+601 CARKMDM
-608 ICEMVAVPY
+608 ICEMIAVPY
-617 EIDGNTV
+617 EIDGNAV
-624 SVGASCGYARY
+624 SVGASCGYALY
-635 PAESVDVQQVRYI
+635 PAESIDVQQVCYI

-658 KNHARQDEA
+658 KNHARQDGAEGI
-667 AR
+667 

>member
-1 MLLGIVSVY
+1 
-10 AGVDT
+10 
-15 QRLCTFCKKLCTALW
+15 
-30 HKAFGRSYCEGVWLR
+30 
-45 GSQGENSLMKK
+45 MKK

-66 MLLALLVGILIYNG
+66 LLLALLVGILAYTD
-80 YAQEQIY
+80 YTQEQIY

-100 SAKTFA
+100 SAKTFT

-116 NDWESYLS
+116 TDWDSYLGTL
-124 ALVEKGEQEEQW
+124 AERGEQEGQW

-171 RMKEVFEKLYT
+171 HMRATFEELYT
-182 ENEPV
+182 ANAPV
-187 ISSYTSDQGIRKVLF
+187 ITSYTSSQGIRKIMF
-202 AIPMEQPLQ
+202 AMPMEQPLQ
-211 LDGTTY
+211 LGDTTY
-217 TALVVS
+217 TALAVS

-244 YIVRPNGDIVLST
+244 YVVRSNGEVVLST

-274 RQNASVDQPYFDT
+274 SQNAKVDQPYFDT

-300 LYTMNGQ
+300 LYTLNKQ
-307 KYYLIYQ
+307 SYYLIYQ
-314 PLGLMDWSII
+314 PLGILDWSIV

-336 RRVQVA
+336 RRVQMA
-342 TILVIALLELL
+342 TIFIITLHGLL

-359 KILHDAERN
+359 KIQRDAERN
-368 RRRELERRRE
+368 RRRDLERRRE
-378 KSDMMFEGMARVVE
+378 KSDMMFAGMARVVE
-392 RFAVCDLDRDHYQ
+392 RYAVCDLDRDRYQ
-405 YHERRGELLY
+405 YYERHGEALY
-415 PPEGSYRQL
+415 PPEGSYQQL
-424 LEQMSRKYVV
+424 LEQISRKYVV

-440 AKLTQMLAP
+440 AKIPQMLAP
-449 ENLRRLIKTD
+449 ENLHRLIKTD
-459 DDSLKLE
+459 NDSLKLE
-466 YAARDKSAFY
+466 YAARDKSAFF

-481 PMAWKDDRLTRVMMI
+481 PMAWKGDRLTRVMMI

-529 VLEQHS
+529 VLEQHC

-586 DEFALLLLGPMEQET
+586 DEFALLLLGPMTQET
-601 CARKMNM
+601 CARKMDM
-608 ICEMVAVPY
+608 ICEMIAVPY
-617 EIDGNTV
+617 EIDGNAV
-624 SVGASCGYARY
+624 SVGASCGYALY
-635 PAESVDVQQVRYI
+635 PAESIDVQQVCYI

-658 KNHARQDEA
+658 KNHARQDGAEVI
-667 AR
+667 

>member
-1 MLLGIVSVY
+1 
-10 AGVDT
+10 
-15 QRLCTFCKKLCTALW
+15 
-30 HKAFGRSYCEGVWLR
+30 
-45 GSQGENSLMKK
+45 MKK

-66 MLLALLVGILIYNG
+66 MLLALLVGILVYTD
-80 YAQEQIY
+80 YTQEQIY

-100 SAKTFA
+100 SAKTFT

-116 NDWESYLS
+116 TDWDSYLG
-124 ALVEKGEQEEQW
+124 ALAERGEQEGQW

-151 YLFNEQCEFWT
+151 FLFNEQCEFWT

-171 RMKEVFEKLYT
+171 HMKENFAELYAA
-182 ENEPV
+182 NGPV
-187 ISSYTSDQGIRKVLF
+187 ITSYTSSQGIRKVMF
-202 AIPMEQPLQ
+202 AMPMEQPLQ
-211 LDGTTY
+211 LGGTTY
-217 TALVVS
+217 TALAVS
-223 YDNAVLEKLLGS
+223 YDNAVLEKLLSS

-244 YIVRPNGDIVLST
+244 YVVRSDGEVVLST
-257 ETKTEIPE
+257 EVKTVIAEL
-265 QMTNLFDYL
+265 MANLFDYL
-274 RQNASVDQPYFDT
+274 QQNASVDQPYFDT

-300 LYTMNGQ
+300 LFTMNGQ

-314 PLGLMDWSII
+314 PLGILDWSII

-336 RRVQVA
+336 RRVQMA
-342 TILVIALLELL
+342 TIFIITLHGLL

-359 KILHDAERN
+359 KILRDAERN
-368 RRRELERRRE
+368 RRRDLERRRE

-392 RFAVCDLDRDHYQ
+392 RYAVCDLDRDRYQ
-405 YHERRGELLY
+405 YYERHGEALY
-415 PPEGSYRQL
+415 PPEGSYQQL
-424 LEQMSRKYVV
+424 LEQISRKYVV

-440 AKLTQMLAP
+440 AKIPQMLAP
-449 ENLRRLIKTD
+449 ENLHRLIKTD
-459 DDSLKLE
+459 KDSLKLE
-466 YAARDKSAFY
+466 YAARDKSAFF

-481 PMAWKDDRLTRVMMI
+481 PMAWKGDRLTRVMMI

-529 VLEQHS
+529 VLEQHC

-586 DEFALLLLGPMEQET
+586 DEFALLLLGPMTQET
-601 CARKMNM
+601 CARKMDM
-608 ICEMVAVPY
+608 ICEMIAVPY
-617 EIDGNTV
+617 EIDGNAV
-624 SVGASCGYARY
+624 SVGASCGYALY
-635 PAESVDVQQVRYI
+635 PAESIDVQQVCYI

-658 KNHARQDEA
+658 KNHARQDGAEGI
-667 AR
+667 

>member
-1 MLLGIVSVY
+1 
-10 AGVDT
+10 
-15 QRLCTFCKKLCTALW
+15 
-30 HKAFGRSYCEGVWLR
+30 
-45 GSQGENSLMKK
+45 MKQK
-56 KRKNILLIAG
+56 QKNILLIAG
-66 MLLALLVGILIYNG
+66 MLLVMLVSIFVYSF
-80 YAQEQIY
+80 YTQKQIY

-100 SAKTFA
+100 SAKTFT

-116 NDWESYLS
+116 TDWDSYLS
-124 ALVEKGEQEEQW
+124 GLVEKGQQEEQW
-136 QEYIAQKATWQYTDF
+136 QDYIAQKATWQYTDF
-151 YLFNEQCEFWT
+151 FLFNEQCEFWT

-171 RMKEVFEKLYT
+171 HMKENFAELYAA
-182 ENEPV
+182 NGPV
-187 ISSYTSDQGIRKVLF
+187 ITSYTSSQGIRKVMF
-202 AIPMEQPLQ
+202 AMPMGQPLQ
-211 LDGTTY
+211 LGDTTY
-217 TALVVS
+217 TALAVS
-223 YDNAVLEKLLGS
+223 YDNAVLEKLLSS

-244 YIVRPNGDIVLST
+244 YVVRSDGEVVLST
-257 ETKTEIPE
+257 EVKTVIAEL
-265 QMTNLFDYL
+265 MTNLFDYL
-274 RQNASVDQPYFDT
+274 QQNASVDQPYFDT

-300 LYTMNGQ
+300 LFTMNGQ

-314 PLGLMDWSII
+314 PVGIMDWGII

-336 RRVQVA
+336 RRVQNA
-342 TILVIALLELL
+342 TILVIALLGLL

-359 KILHDAERN
+359 KIQRDAERN
-368 RRRELERRRE
+368 RRRELEHHRE
-378 KSDMMFEGMARVVE
+378 ASDMMFAGMARVVE
-392 RFAVCDLDRDHYQ
+392 RFAVCDLDHDRYQ
-405 YHERRGELLY
+405 YHERHGEALY
-415 PPEGSYRQL
+415 PPEGSYRQM
-424 LEQMSRKYVV
+424 LEQISRKYVV

-440 AKLTQMLAP
+440 AKITQMLAP

-459 DDSLKLE
+459 NDFLKLE
-466 YAARDKSAFY
+466 YAARDKSAFF

-481 PMAWKDDRLTRVMMI
+481 PMAWKGDRLTRVMMI
-496 TQDMG
+496 VQDMG

-557 DVGDKLLKGVAQRLQ
+557 DVGDKLLKGVSQRLQ

-586 DEFALLLLGPMEQET
+586 DEFALLLLGPMEPEA
-601 CARKMNM
+601 CASKMNL

-624 SVGASCGYARY
+624 SVGASCGYALY
-635 PAESVDVQQVRYI
+635 PAESVDVQQVRHI

-658 KNHARQDEA
+658 ANHARQDGAEGI
-667 AR
+667 

>member
-1 MLLGIVSVY
+1 
-10 AGVDT
+10 
-15 QRLCTFCKKLCTALW
+15 
-30 HKAFGRSYCEGVWLR
+30 
-45 GSQGENSLMKK
+45 MKN

-66 MLLALLVGILIYNG
+66 MLLALLVGILAYSA
-80 YAQEQIY
+80 YTQKQIY

-100 SAKTFA
+100 SAKTFT

-116 NDWESYLS
+116 NDWDSYLGTL
-124 ALVEKGEQEEQW
+124 AELGEQEGQW

-171 RMKEVFEKLYT
+171 YMKATFEKLYT
-182 ENEPV
+182 ANKPV
-187 ISSYTSDQGIRKVLF
+187 ISSYISSQGIRKILF

-244 YIVRPNGDIVLST
+244 YIVRSNGDVVLST
-257 ETKTEIPE
+257 ETKTEITE

-274 RQNASVDQPYFDT
+274 QQNASVDQPYFDT

-300 LYTMNGQ
+300 LYTLNRQ

-342 TILVIALLELL
+342 TILVIALLGLL
-353 IMAGVV
+353 IMAGVI
-359 KILHDAERN
+359 KIQRDAERN
-368 RRRELERRRE
+368 RRRELERCRE
-378 KSDMMFEGMARVVE
+378 KSDMMFEGMVRVVE
-392 RFAVCDLDRDHYQ
+392 RFAVCDLDRDRYQ
-405 YHERRGELLY
+405 YYERHGEALY
-415 PPEGSYRQL
+415 PPEGSYQQL
-424 LEQMSRKYVV
+424 LEQISRKYVV

-440 AKLTQMLAP
+440 AKIPQMLAP
-449 ENLRRLIKTD
+449 ENLRRQIKTD
-459 DDSLKLE
+459 NDSLKLE
-466 YAARDKSAFY
+466 YAARDKSAFF

-481 PMAWKDDRLTRVMMI
+481 PMAWKGDRLTRVMMI
-496 TQDMG
+496 VQDMG
-501 KQHLLQSLANTDG
+501 EQHLLQSLANTDG

-529 VLEQHS
+529 VLEQHC

-557 DVGDKLLKGVAQRLQ
+557 DVGDELLKGVAQRLQ

-586 DEFALLLLGPMEQET
+586 DEFALLLLGPMTQET
-601 CARKMNM
+601 CARKMDM
-608 ICEMVAVPY
+608 ICEMIAVPY
-617 EIDGNTV
+617 EIDGNAV
-624 SVGASCGYARY
+624 SVGASCGYALY
-635 PAESVDVQQVRYI
+635 PAESIDVQQVCYI

-658 KNHARQDEA
+658 KNHARQDGAEGI
-667 AR
+667 

>member
-1 MLLGIVSVY
+1 
-10 AGVDT
+10 
-15 QRLCTFCKKLCTALW
+15 
-30 HKAFGRSYCEGVWLR
+30 
-45 GSQGENSLMKK
+45 MKK

-66 MLLALLVGILIYNG
+66 MLLALLVGILIYSA
-80 YAQEQIY
+80 YTQKQIY

-100 SAKTFA
+100 SAKTFT

-116 NDWESYLS
+116 TDWDSYLGTL
-124 ALVEKGEQEEQW
+124 AELGEQEGQW

-171 RMKEVFEKLYT
+171 HMKENFAELYAA
-182 ENEPV
+182 NGPV
-187 ISSYTSDQGIRKVLF
+187 ITSYTSSQGIRKVMF
-202 AIPMEQPLQ
+202 AMPMEQPLQ
-211 LDGTTY
+211 LGDTTY
-217 TALVVS
+217 TALAVS
-223 YDNAVLEKLLGS
+223 YDNAVLEKLLSS

-244 YIVRPNGDIVLST
+244 YVVRSDGEVVLST
-257 ETKTEIPE
+257 EVKTVIAEL
-265 QMTNLFDYL
+265 MANLFDYL
-274 RQNASVDQPYFDT
+274 QQNASVDQPYFDT

-300 LYTMNGQ
+300 LFTMNGQ

-314 PLGLMDWSII
+314 PLGILDWSII

-336 RRVQVA
+336 RRVQMA
-342 TILVIALLELL
+342 TIFIITLHGLL
-353 IMAGVV
+353 IMAGVI
-359 KILHDAERN
+359 KILRDAERN
-368 RRRELERRRE
+368 RRRDLERRRE

-392 RFAVCDLDRDHYQ
+392 RYAVCDLDRDRYQ
-405 YHERRGELLY
+405 YYERHGEALY
-415 PPEGSYRQL
+415 PPEGSYQQL
-424 LEQMSRKYVV
+424 LEQISRKYVV

-440 AKLTQMLAP
+440 AKIPQMLAP
-449 ENLRRLIKTD
+449 ENLHRLIKTD
-459 DDSLKLE
+459 KDSLKLE
-466 YAARDKSAFY
+466 YAARDKSAFF

-481 PMAWKDDRLTRVMMI
+481 PMAWKGDRLTRVMMI

-529 VLEQHS
+529 VLEQHC

-586 DEFALLLLGPMEQET
+586 DEFALLLLGPMTQET
-601 CARKMNM
+601 CARKMDM
-608 ICEMVAVPY
+608 ICEMIAVPY
-617 EIDGNTV
+617 EIDGNAV
-624 SVGASCGYARY
+624 SVGASCGYALY
-635 PAESVDVQQVRYI
+635 PAESIDVQQVCYI

-658 KNHARQDEA
+658 KNHARQDGAEGI
-667 AR
+667 

>member
-1 MLLGIVSVY
+1 MA
-10 AGVDT
+10 AG
-15 QRLCTFCKKLCTALW
+15 QP
-30 HKAFGRSYCEGVWLR
+30 
-45 GSQGENSLMKK
+45 GEIDLMKK

-66 MLLALLVGILIYNG
+66 MLLALLVGILVYTA
-80 YAQEQIY
+80 YTQEQIY
-87 QESTANLLSTYGQ
+87 QESTENLLSTYGQ
-100 SAKTFA
+100 SAKTFT

-116 NDWESYLS
+116 SDWDSYLC
-124 ALVEKGEQEEQW
+124 ALAERGEQEEQW

-162 TAGRQGTAE
+162 TAGRQGTAVH
-171 RMKEVFEKLYT
+171 MKAAFEKLYT
-182 ENEPV
+182 ANEPV
-187 ISSYTSDQGIRKVLF
+187 IASYISSQGIRKVLF

-211 LDGTTY
+211 LNGTTY

-235 MVYEGQSDC
+235 MGYEGQSDC

-257 ETKTEIPE
+257 ETKTVIPA

-274 RQNASVDQPYFDT
+274 QQNASVDQPYFDT

-300 LYTMNGQ
+300 LYKMNGQ

-324 GIVPTGVVDAGM
+324 GIMPTGVVDAGM

-353 IMAGVV
+353 IMAGVI
-359 KILHDAERN
+359 KILHDAERS
-368 RRRELERRRE
+368 RRRELEHRRE
-378 KSDMMFEGMARVVE
+378 KSDMMFAGMARVVE
-392 RFAVCDLDRDHYQ
+392 RFAVCDLDRDRYQ
-405 YHERRGELLY
+405 YQERRGKPLY
-415 PPEGSYRQL
+415 PLEGSYQQL
-424 LEQMSRKYVV
+424 LEQISRKYVV

-459 DDSLKLE
+459 NDSLKLE
-466 YAARDKSAFY
+466 YAARDKSAFF

-481 PMAWKDDRLTRVMMI
+481 PMAWKGDRLTRVMMI

-529 VLEQHS
+529 VLEQHC

-586 DEFALLLLGPMEQET
+586 DEFALLLIGPMTQET
-601 CARKMNM
+601 CARKMDL
-608 ICEMVAVPY
+608 ICEMIAVPY

-624 SVGASCGYARY
+624 SVGASCGYALY
-635 PAESVDVQQVRYI
+635 PAESINVQQVQCI

-658 KNHARQDEA
+658 KNHARQDGAEGI
-667 AR
+667 

>member
-1 MLLGIVSVY
+1 
-10 AGVDT
+10 
-15 QRLCTFCKKLCTALW
+15 
-30 HKAFGRSYCEGVWLR
+30 
-45 GSQGENSLMKK
+45 MKQ

-66 MLLALLVGILIYNG
+66 MLLAMLVSIFVYSIYT
-80 YAQEQIY
+80 QKQIY
-87 QESTANLLSTYGQ
+87 QESTENLLSTYGQ
-100 SAKTFA
+100 SAKTFT

-116 NDWESYLS
+116 TDWDSYLC
-124 ALVEKGEQEEQW
+124 ALAERGEQEGQW

-171 RMKEVFEKLYT
+171 HMKEAFEKLYT
-182 ENEPV
+182 ANEPV
-187 ISSYTSDQGIRKVLF
+187 ISSYISSQGIRKILF
-202 AIPMEQPLQ
+202 AIPMERPLQ
-211 LDGTTY
+211 LNGTTY

-223 YDNAVLEKLLGS
+223 YDNAVLEKLLSS

-244 YIVRPNGDIVLST
+244 YIVRSNGDVVFST
-257 ETKTEIPE
+257 ETKTEITD

-274 RQNASVDQPYFDT
+274 QQNARVNQQPYYDT

-300 LYTMNGQ
+300 LFTMNGQ

-336 RRVQVA
+336 RKVQSA
-342 TILVIALLELL
+342 TILVIALLGLL
-353 IMAGVV
+353 IIAGVV
-359 KILHDAERN
+359 KIQRDAERN

-378 KSDMMFEGMARVVE
+378 KSDMMFAGMARIVE
-392 RFAVCDLDRDHYQ
+392 RYSVCDLDRDHYQ
-405 YHERRGELLY
+405 YYERRGELLY
-415 PPEGSYRQL
+415 PPEGSYRQM
-424 LEQMSRKYVV
+424 LEQLSRKYVV
-434 LTDSEN
+434 LTDTEN
-440 AKLTQMLAP
+440 AKITQMLAP

-459 DDSLKLE
+459 NDSLKLE
-466 YAARDKSAFY
+466 YAARDKSAFF

-481 PMAWKDDRLTRVMMI
+481 PMAWKGDRLTRVMMI

-557 DVGDKLLKGVAQRLQ
+557 DVGDKLLKGISQRLQ

-586 DEFALLLLGPMEQET
+586 DEFALLLLGTMESED
-601 CARKMNM
+601 CASKMNL
-608 ICEMVAVPY
+608 ICEMIAVPY

-624 SVGASCGYARY
+624 SVGASCGYALY
-635 PAESVDVQQVRYI
+635 PAESVDVQQVRCI

-658 KNHARQDEA
+658 KNHARQDEVV
-667 AR
+667 R